1 MALSTIASITSINT
15 THNHHNSLF
24 FPPKQHRHHH
34 NTRRI
39 HRFQCNGT
47 NPNQES
53 QPQKNAFLKVAWY
66 SSELLGIAASVFR
79 SSSDK
84 DESSPLRLL
93 ETIDRA
99 SVVDTIKQDFERS
112 YFVTGLITCFFLIY
126 VIVSILCMVCQ
137 IILVF
142 FTYHL
147 DD

>member
-1 MALSTIASITSINT
+1 MDLRNDIVVCDAERENESFMALSTIASITLINT
-15 THNHHNSLF
+15 THNHHSSLF
-24 FPPKQHRHHH
+24 FPPKQQHHHHH

-53 QPQKNAFLKVAWY
+53 QTKNNAFLKVAWY

-79 SSSDK
+79 SSSGE
-84 DESSPLRLL
+84 DEASPLRLL

-112 YFVTGLITCFFLIY
+112 YFVTGQF
-126 VIVSILCMVCQ
+126 SS
-137 IILVF
+137 
-142 FTYHL
+142 
-147 DD
+147 